1 MSVINDALSKMNDK
15 QTGSPSGIQR
25 VEIKVTPKSHSWRWL
40 LVGVG
45 ASLALGA
52 WAVSQQHAGDVSSVS
67 AVETVDVNSSSI
79 QDKGS
84 VERKSESENPLLPVA
99 KTPPETVVS
108 VHTVPTAQLG
118 EAPTST
124 VTSLS
129 PPTVRETPDA
139 ETLFPASSTK
149 RSSVP
154 IAVSKPNQVAI
165 NKPNRVTFSSP
176 RVTQAQRSAQGSVSD
191 VATKSSRVIAGTPSG
206 MQVEQVELSS
216 AQLAAQQIEEAEKAQ
231 SNNDFQTASKH
242 YAQALRLTPEN
253 ERVRQNLAALYYG
266 RGNTRKAFDL
276 LREGIDRNKSGETLR
291 IALAKFLL
299 KENQTE
305 AALVPLVYLPSHP
318 SLAYLSL
325 RAALAQKSDQ
335 DKLALESYRM
345 LVKQDANNGRWWLGL
360 AIQQERSLQLK
371 QAQSSYQNA
380 LHKVGVSQQSQQF
393 IRERLKLLSKLGE
406 SASAN

>member
-40 LVGVG
+40 LVGIG

-52 WAVSQQHAGDVSSVS
+52 WAVSQQHTGDISSAS
-67 AVETVDVNSSSI
+67 TVETAEVNSSSI
-79 QDKGS
+79 QDQGS
-84 VERKSESENPLLPVA
+84 VERKSESEKPPLPA
-99 KTPPETVVS
+99 EKTPPETVVS
-108 VHTVPTAQLG
+108 VNTAPTAQLG

-124 VTSLS
+124 VASLS

-139 ETLFPASSTK
+139 KALFPASSTK
-149 RSSVP
+149 RSSTR
-154 IAVSKPNQVAI
+154 IAV
-165 NKPNRVTFSSP
+165 NKPNRATSTSP
-176 RVTQAQRSAQGSVSD
+176 RVTQGQRAPQGSVSD
-191 VATKSSRVIAGTPSG
+191 VATKSSRMIAGTPSG
-206 MQVEQVELSS
+206 MQVERVELSS
-216 AQLAAQQIEEAEKAQ
+216 AQLAAQQIQEAEKAQ

-242 YAQALRLTPEN
+242 YAQALRLTPDN

-393 IRERLKLLSKLGE
+393 IRERLKLLSKFGE
-406 SASAN
+406 STSAN

>member
-15 QTGSPSGIQR
+15 QAGALSGIQR
-25 VEIKVTPKSHSWRWL
+25 VEIKATPKSPSWRWL

-45 ASLALGA
+45 ASLAVGA
-52 WAVSQQHAGDVSSVS
+52 WAVSQQHTGDVSSTS
-67 AVETVDVNSSSI
+67 TVETVEVNLSSV
-79 QDKGS
+79 QVKGA
-84 VERKSESENPLLPVA
+84 VERQSNSEKPLLPAA
-99 KTPPETVVS
+99 KASPDTVVS

-118 EAPTST
+118 EAPTPT
-124 VTSLS
+124 VVSIA
-129 PPTVRETPDA
+129 PPTVRETPDSNI
-139 ETLFPASSTK
+139 LFPALSPK
-149 RSSVP
+149 RSSTP
-154 IAVSKPNQVAI
+154 IAVSKPNSAI
-165 NKPNRVTFSSP
+165 STSP
-176 RVTQAQRSAQGSVSD
+176 RVTQNQRAPQGSVSD
-191 VATKSSRVIAGTPSG
+191 VATKSSRVISGTPSG

-216 AQLAAQQIEEAEKAQ
+216 AQLSAQQIQEAEKAQ

-291 IALAKFLL
+291 VALAKFLL

-335 DKLALESYRM
+335 DKLALESYRI

-360 AIQQERSLQLK
+360 AIQQERSLQRK